1 MAVRIAVDVVE
12 GRLDDAL
19 RRFKKKLESSKLMD
33 EYKSKQFYLK
43 PSLAK
48 REKRKMRL
56 KYG

>member
-1 MAVRIAVDVVE
+1 MSVQVEVLDNRI
-12 GRLDDAL
+12 DDAL
-19 RRFKKKLESSKLMD
+19 RRFKKKMESSKVMD
-33 EYKSKQFYLK
+33 EYKNKQFYLK